1 MIKRGALDA
10 IRDVKKQYKRNHNL
24 WDINDDDIP
33 VYGTI
38 ASQFNDPG
46 MNNLYKHLIDL
57 VNQKTA
63 IELSSTYEITKEMSE
78 KVYVI
83 PPKRVRYLSE
93 IAENNRAYDELLNKQ
108 IIIAEKLFV
117 LHKSLEEIKDD
128 GNDEANKLLQQKIDQ
143 LKLDFDARNW
153 KTIDEWED

>member
-1 MIKRGALDA
+1 
-10 IRDVKKQYKRNHNL
+10 
-24 WDINDDDIP
+24 
-33 VYGTI
+33 
-38 ASQFNDPG
+38 

-57 VNQKTA
+57 VDQKTA
-63 IELSSTYEITKEMSE
+63 TELSSTYEITKEMSE

-128 GNDEANKLLQQKIDQ
+128 GNDDANQLLQQKIDQ

-153 KTIDEWED
+153 KTIDEWEAKYSAYQNDFFTFKVRGKELKVATKTESLFSKILK